1 MAFIKYTNEHGQ
13 SVEMGQDTPY
23 KIVLVEGE
31 SAVQNIITS
40 AKTYKQD
47 GESVNSTTLDVR
59 HIYIEGKIMARNK
72 ADYQTYKRKLIEV
85 FNPRSRGTYER
96 TAGGK
101 KYFIECVVELAPYI
115 SPTIR
120 NDKSADFQLSLLCP
134 NPYWRGAVM
143 QAVEIVTWIGGLRF
157 PLRLP
162 TLFALSGQKKINV
175 RNNGDV
181 ETPVRIDI
189 QGPATNPKI
198 ENLTTGEHIEVKQII
213 NAGEVLT
220 ITTDYGAK
228 RVELEGVNKYNYI
241 TSDTVFFSLEKGDNI
256 IEYTS
261 TDVEEVAK
269 VKISY
274 YNRFVG
280 V

>member
-1 MAFIKYTNEHGQ
+1 MLF
-13 SVEMGQDTPY
+13 
-23 KIVLVEGE
+23 
-31 SAVQNIITS
+31 
-40 AKTYKQD
+40 
-47 GESVNSTTLDVR
+47 
-59 HIYIEGKIMARNK
+59 
-72 ADYQTYKRKLIEV
+72 
-85 FNPRSRGTYER
+85 RS
-96 TAGGK
+96 
-101 KYFIECVVELAPYI
+101 
-115 SPTIR
+115 
-120 NDKSADFQLSLLCP
+120 
-134 NPYWRGAVM
+134 
-143 QAVEIVTWIGGLRF
+143 
-157 PLRLP
+157 
-162 TLFALSGQKKINV
+162 QKKINV

>member
-157 PLRLP
+157 PLVFP
-162 TLFALSGQKKINV
+162 ISFAQAGAKKINV
-175 RNNGDV
+175 INGGDV
-181 ETPVRIDI
+181 ETPVRVEIT
-189 QGPATNPKI
+189 GPATNPRI
-198 ENLTTGEHIEVKQII
+198 TNVTTGEFIQVDH
-213 NAGEVLT
+213 NLGAGEVLT
-220 ITTDYGAK
+220 VTTDFGNK
-228 RVELEGVNKYNYI
+228 RVEIEGENKFHYI
-241 TSDTVFFSLEKGDNI
+241 NQETTFFSLRAGDNI

-261 TDVEEVAK
+261 EDVSDTAK

-274 YNRFVG
+274 CTRYLG